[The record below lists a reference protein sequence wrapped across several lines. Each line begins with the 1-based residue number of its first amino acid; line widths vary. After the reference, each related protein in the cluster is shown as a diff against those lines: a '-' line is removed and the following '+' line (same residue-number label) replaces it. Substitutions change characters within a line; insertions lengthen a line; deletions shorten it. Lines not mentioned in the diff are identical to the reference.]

1 MLAKISML
9 NFILL
14 ERQLVTHAGL
24 PTVQEEYTP
33 PELPV
38 ALPAFPNIAS
48 EQFGHSFRKAHFF
61 LEPTAFLNHGA
72 FGAAL
77 KEGLQSATM
86 WREYSEQQPLRF
98 LDREA
103 LPHLAHVIR
112 RVAAFVGKLH
122 GRCRTLQQHGVACTN
137 ANFKDDYPSTL
148 PPLFHHPTPTPSPLL
163 HHPISFTPP
172 HPFSPPPHP
181 FSPPPRP
188 FSPLPHPFIPPP

>member
-14 ERQLVTHAGL
+14 ERQLVTRAGL

-48 EQFGHSFRKAHFF
+48 EKFGHSFRKAHFF

-122 GRCRTLQQHGVACTN
+122 GRCRTLQQHGVAYTN

-148 PPLFHHPTPTPSPLL
+148 PPFIHHPTPFHPSL
-163 HHPISFTPP
+163 HGPFHSSP
-172 HPFSPPPHP
+172 HGPFHPPP
-181 FSPPPRP
+181 
-188 FSPLPHPFIPPP
+188 PL